1 LKSTYGTDTANRK
14 ELLSYAQIS
23 LSTCTLF
30 KREAISFAGM
40 KAQRDEGGGRI
51 MLGDN
56 TRGGV
61 VMLWPI
67 RFQCVCA

>member
-1 LKSTYGTDTANRK
+1 M
-14 ELLSYAQIS
+14 
-23 LSTCTLF
+23 LF
-30 KREAISFAGM
+30 KREPISFAGM
-40 KAQRDEGGGRI
+40 RVQRDEGGGRI

-67 RFQCVCA
+67 RFQCV